1 MPAHR
6 WARHGEAC
14 RLFFITKLSI
24 MQEQDFDKMAIR
36 YLAALGYIIGLQKKL
51 QELKAAILAEKKEEA
66 GQLIDGLLRDFKQ
79 A

>member
-1 MPAHR
+1 
-6 WARHGEAC
+6 
-14 RLFFITKLSI
+14 